1 MGKEKTY
8 ITPWGYFVYHL
19 LYSIPIIGLIFMIIH
34 SLDNTNV
41 NRRNFSRFYLYS
53 FIFGFIILFI
63 VFILSMGNLSSTSIV
78 S

>member
-1 MGKEKTY
+1 MEKEKTY

-19 LYSIPIIGLIFMIIH
+19 LYSVPIIGLIFMIIH
-34 SLDNTNV
+34 SLDNSNI

-53 FIFGFIILFI
+53 FIIGIVILFI
-63 VFILSMGNLSSTSIV
+63 VFILSMSNLPNTSIV